1 MINMLPH
8 LSFPLA
14 PSSFSGADDSKLS
27 AESNA
32 NQLAWQREMERAQM
46 NGWLNNPLTGGARQA
61 PDLSESGG
69 GRAGPDTMKPSSVS
83 SAFSAAHVSL
93 PAALLT
99 ERESA
104 PAAPSLRPENA
115 GGGDGADVR
124 MTGEGL
130 PQRLTAR
137 IGQLFST
144 QAGRDSEAGSHTAA
158 VKAASARALQGEP
171 SSVDGGVASSPRIS
185 LELVGDDA
193 RLWLGIS
200 AGDDLSQA
208 DLARIVSEARS
219 MLAEDGVRLQEVMC
233 NGKRLQTALEDV
245 AAAEGK
251 QSPSLTGSS
260 DIGAASGGV
269 PFYSYFEIQQ
279 ET

>member
-32 NQLAWQREMERAQM
+32 DQLAWQREMERAQM
-46 NGWLNNPLTGGARQA
+46 NGWLNNPLTGGPRQA

-69 GRAGPDTMKPSSVS
+69 GRAGPDTMKPSSAS

-99 ERESA
+99 ARESA

-124 MTGEGL
+124 MIGEGL

-137 IGQLFST
+137 IGQFFST
-144 QAGRDSEAGSHTAA
+144 QAGRDSEAGSHTTA
-158 VKAASARALQGEP
+158 VKAASEGEL

-219 MLAEDGVRLQEVMC
+219 MLAEEGVRLQEVMC

-251 QSPSLTGSS
+251 QDPSLTGSS
-260 DIGAASGGV
+260 DTGAASGGV
-269 PFYSYFEIQQ
+269 PFYSYFETQQ